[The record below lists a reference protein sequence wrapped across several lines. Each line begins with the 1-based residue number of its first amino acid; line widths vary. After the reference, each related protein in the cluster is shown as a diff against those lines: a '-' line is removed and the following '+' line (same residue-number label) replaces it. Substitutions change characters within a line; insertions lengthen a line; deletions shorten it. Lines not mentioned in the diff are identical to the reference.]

1 MNIMSNIKNRLRK
14 RPIIVTGKDVDS
26 MTLRDYFAGQA
37 LAGMGQYLMENRDDL
52 HSIAKACYS
61 IADTFIEQREK

>member
-1 MNIMSNIKNRLRK
+1 MGKNK
-14 RPIIVTGKDVDS
+14 NEEMPSIQKVPE

-52 HSIAKACYS
+52 NSIAKTCYS
-61 IADTFIEQREK
+61 IADSFIKQRVK

>member
-1 MNIMSNIKNRLRK
+1 MVQVVLEVQENNMTVEEQTMTISR
-14 RPIIVTGKDVDS
+14 

-52 HSIAKACYS
+52 DSIAKTCYN
-61 IADTFIEQREK
+61 IADSFIEQRVK